1 MQQSVRDEDN
11 GSWTMGFSVLMSV
24 YQKEKP
30 EYLKE
35 ALLSVICQT
44 RVPDEIVLIEDGP
57 LTKELY
63 QVIEEIKNRYLP
75 LKTYQIKENVQ
86 LGRALAKGVEICEY
100 ELIARMDTDD
110 IAVEKRFEMQY
121 RYMIEHPDIAVT
133 GGFMEEFDEEN
144 PAYHKVK
151 TMPEQMSEIR
161 QYAKY
166 RNPLNHMTVMFR
178 KEAVIKA
185 GNYRHFPF
193 LEDYDLWN
201 RMLAQ
206 GEEFYNLEEVLV
218 KARTNREL
226 YGRRGGNAYCRQYL
240 YLRRQQRQIGLLG
253 KWDYCMA
260 VLLTI
265 IMTMQPAGIR
275 KMIYQKILRKQ

>member
-1 MQQSVRDEDN
+1 
-11 GSWTMGFSVLMSV
+11 MGFSVLMSV

-30 EYLKE
+30 EYLRQ
-35 ALLSVICQT
+35 ALRSVMHQT
-44 RVPDEIVLIEDGP
+44 LKPQEIVLMQDGE
-57 LTKELY
+57 LTEELY
-63 QVIEEIKNRYLP
+63 QVIRECRKECPY
-75 LKTYQIKENVQ
+75 LKTYEIPDNVG
-86 LGRALAKGVEICEY
+86 LGRALAKGVLLCGN
-100 ELIARMDTDD
+100 ELVARMDTDD

-144 PAYHKVK
+144 LAYHKVK

-161 QYAKY
+161 RYAKY

-201 RMLAQ
+201 RMLVQ
-206 GEEFYNLEEVLV
+206 GEDFYNLEEVLV
-218 KARTNREL
+218 KTRTNREL

-240 YLRRQQRQIGLLG
+240 YLRRQQRAMGLLG
-253 KWDYCMA
+253 KWDYYMA

-265 IMTMQPAGIR
+265 IMTMQPTGIR